1 LTFDYG
7 NGSVK
12 IKRRIQMKTIFIV
25 CIEEIDT
32 NDFLFACST
41 REIAEEKAAKYEKDY
56 DAKNSDWNCVVYEE
70 KLY

>member
-1 LTFDYG
+1 
-7 NGSVK
+7 
-12 IKRRIQMKTIFIV
+12 MKTIFIV